1 MVVKNSHQT
10 ELEELEKKLI
20 GENNNCKKQL
30 EEVEIEL
37 KKVLQ
42 INLEN
47 EEKRL
52 KDQILLEQSK
62 KEHKNAILLIENAS
76 IVKLE
81 ESLKKCKSE
90 LEAEFDKERVAKA
103 SSLTQLMQEN
113 EKLREDT
120 NREARSVFDA
130 QEKRL
135 IAESNG
141 EILVKRDGGWEN
153 EEEGCLSVCVSL
165 RLSVCL
171 CACVCVPVC
180 ASICVCVCLCVC
192 LSVCQSNCLYIT
204 SFSIHLFLSSFLPLL
219 FFLHF
224 IEKIQKVEASLSSA
238 EQVAAKQLLE
248 REEQIHME
256 YKTKILDN
264 ENAFTVQLQKEL
276 NDLKISMEKQSTVNI
291 EILLKFLICLLNS

>member
-30 EEVEIEL
+30 DEVEIEL

-141 EILVKRDGGWEN
+141 EMLVKMD
-153 EEEGCLSVCVSL
+153 
-165 RLSVCL
+165 
-171 CACVCVPVC
+171 
-180 ASICVCVCLCVC
+180 
-192 LSVCQSNCLYIT
+192 
-204 SFSIHLFLSSFLPLL
+204 
-219 FFLHF
+219 
-224 IEKIQKVEASLSSA
+224 
-238 EQVAAKQLLE
+238 
-248 REEQIHME
+248 
-256 YKTKILDN
+256 
-264 ENAFTVQLQKEL
+264 
-276 NDLKISMEKQSTVNI
+276 
-291 EILLKFLICLLNS
+291 

>member
-62 KEHKNAILLIENAS
+62 KEHKNAIVLIENAS
-76 IVKLE
+76 ITKLE

-141 EILVKRDGGWEN
+141 RILVKRDGGWEN
-153 EEEGCLSVCVSL
+153 EEEGCLSVCVS
-165 RLSVCL
+165 
-171 CACVCVPVC
+171 CACVCEPVKK
-180 ASICVCVCLCVC
+180 
-192 LSVCQSNCLYIT
+192 LSLLSLYRI
-204 SFSIHLFLSSFLPLL
+204 LPLI
-219 FFLHF
+219 HF
-224 IEKIQKVEASLSSA
+224 YIFS
-238 EQVAAKQLLE
+238 
-248 REEQIHME
+248 
-256 YKTKILDN
+256 KILR
-264 ENAFTVQLQKEL
+264 A
-276 NDLKISMEKQSTVNI
+276 
-291 EILLKFLICLLNS
+291 

>member
-1 MVVKNSHQT
+1 MIQLYLFFISIFNSILLWQTRQKLLSEADKQRDRSLTAAEQKFNIEFLVVKNSHQT

-52 KDQILLEQSK
+52 KDEILLEQSK
-62 KEHKNAILLIENAS
+62 KEHKNAIVLIENAS
-76 IVKLE
+76 ITKLE

-103 SSLTQLMQEN
+103 SSLTQLMKEN

-120 NREARSVFDA
+120 NREARSAFDA

-141 EILVKRDGGWEN
+141 EMLVKRDGGWEN

-171 CACVCVPVC
+171 CGCVCVPVC
-180 ASICVCVCLCVC
+180 VSICVSVYLSAC
-192 LSVCQSNCLYIT
+192 LSNYLYI
-204 SFSIHLFLSSFLPLL
+204 SLFSIHLFLSSLLPLP
-219 FFLHF
+219 
-224 IEKIQKVEASLSSA
+224 
-238 EQVAAKQLLE
+238 
-248 REEQIHME
+248 
-256 YKTKILDN
+256 
-264 ENAFTVQLQKEL
+264 FT
-276 NDLKISMEKQSTVNI
+276 S
-291 EILLKFLICLLNS
+291 